1 MKANLYYGE
10 ALTQLPC
17 LCVHSTH
24 LWSVLALFLNKYFI
38 FIRNVENTTEIIHR
52 RSLET
57 ESKYGYCGS
66 KVPEKLS

>member
-24 LWSVLALFLNKYFI
+24 LWNVLALFLNKYII
-38 FIRNVENTTEIIHR
+38 FICNVEIQQIIHR

-57 ESKYGYCGS
+57 QRKYGYCGS